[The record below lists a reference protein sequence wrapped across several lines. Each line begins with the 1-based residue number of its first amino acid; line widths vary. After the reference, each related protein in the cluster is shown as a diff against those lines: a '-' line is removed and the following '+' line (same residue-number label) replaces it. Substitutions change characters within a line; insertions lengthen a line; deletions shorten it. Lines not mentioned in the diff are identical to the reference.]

1 MHRGF
6 RILILFAIAPLILS
20 FAGCE
25 KKTGVAIV
33 LEKEHIAAKKTGGG
47 EFRLRRPPQKMN
59 AASANEIT
67 VDQYIMDAAVRG
79 TDRDPRATDHEQWIV
94 KVRMMNGR
102 QFNVQA
108 DQSRWKKL
116 ERRRA
121 RLCHLPAGKIHRH
134 GLGLQDSLGSLPAAI
149 VIR

>member
-6 RILILFAIAPLILS
+6 RISILFAIAPLILS
-20 FAGCE
+20 VAGCE

-33 LEKEHIAAKKTGGG
+33 LEKEHIAAKKMEEANST
-47 EFRLRRPPQKMN
+47 PQTVAKDE

-67 VDQYIMDAAVRG
+67 VDEYVMDAAVRG

-116 ERRRA
+116 DEGERVFVTYWQ
-121 RLCHLPAGKIHRH
+121 GKYT
-134 GLGLQDSLGSLPAAI
+134 GTVWDSK
-149 VIR
+149 IR